1 MDISQVIGIP
11 LRWNDVDAYRH
22 VSHMALV
29 AILDDGRGR
38 WLDSVVG
45 SLVPGWGY
53 ASPGS
58 SWTSGPPPSLGERV
72 LCGFVAVEHVGSSS
86 IRLHERLTTN
96 SGTVVVEAV
105 SVIVAWDQD
114 RAVGRPLTGE
124 EKAASLPREIAPA
137 HGSPKFLT
145 T

>member
-1 MDISQVIGIP
+1 MGTSQVIGIP

-22 VSHMALV
+22 VSHVALV

-45 SLVPGWGY
+45 SLLPGWGY
-53 ASPGS
+53 VVARLELDFRAPA
-58 SWTSGPPPSLGERV
+58 SLGERV
-72 LCGFVAVEHVGSSS
+72 LFGSFAVEHIGSSS
-86 IRLHERLTTN
+86 IRLQERLTTD

-114 RAVGRPLTGE
+114 EAVGRPLTGA
-124 EKAASLPREIAPA
+124 EKAALAEQSASLSPWLGSAP
-137 HGSPKFLT
+137 
-145 T
+145 

>member
-45 SLVPGWGY
+45 SLVPDWGY
-53 ASPGS
+53 VVARLELDFRAPA
-58 SWTSGPPPSLGERV
+58 SLGERV
-72 LCGFVAVEHVGSSS
+72 LCGSFAVEHVGSSS

-114 RAVGRPLTGE
+114 QAVGRPLTGE
-124 EKAASLPREIAPA
+124 EKAALTREIAPA
-137 HGSPKFLT
+137 HGAPKFLT